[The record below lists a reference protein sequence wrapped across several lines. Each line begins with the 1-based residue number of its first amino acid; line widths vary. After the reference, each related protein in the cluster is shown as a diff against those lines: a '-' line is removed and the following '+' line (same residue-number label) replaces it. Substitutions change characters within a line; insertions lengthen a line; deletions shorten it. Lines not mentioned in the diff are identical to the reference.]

1 MGIDRTKKPAKM
13 SFTIENLAKSSRDE
27 KSDHTQLDNFSDSV
41 FTPVKLQSDFIPM
54 TSTPLSSMPLAIPNS
69 DRKLKRKRYNSI
81 DSSENSSL
89 NSTDSKSRD
98 CISPNSSSDDSGDS
112 TSESRKKARVAFT
125 SNQVTELEACYS
137 NSKYLP
143 IEERAGLSNRL
154 KLSEQQI
161 KTWFQNRRMKEKRQ
175 HKDGNKNYYFPSGGV
190 DVSQLVAMGIPCPP
204 PHNVKGTPSAHLPGY
219 IGHQQYPGSPA
230 TRHMH
235 DPRFVSSYMCGY
247 SPMSPVVY
255 PGYSQHIYNGLSSD
269 MR

>member
-1 MGIDRTKKPAKM
+1 MGIDRTKKPATKM

-27 KSDHTQLDNFSDSV
+27 KPDNFNDSV

-54 TSTPLSSMPLAIPNS
+54 TSTPLSSMPVVMPNS
-69 DRKLKRKRYNSI
+69 DRKPKRKRHNSI
-81 DSSENSSL
+81 DSENSSL

-98 CISPNSSSDDSGDS
+98 CISPNSTSDDSVNS
-112 TSESRKKARVAFT
+112 SSESRKKARVAFT

-143 IEERAGLSNRL
+143 IEERAGLSKRL
-154 KLSEQQI
+154 NLSEQQI

-204 PHNVKGTPSAHLPGY
+204 PHNIKGTPSGHLPGY
-219 IGHQQYPGSPA
+219 MGHQQFPGSPA
-230 TRHMH
+230 THR

-247 SPMSPVVY
+247 SPMSPVMY
-255 PGYSQHIYNGLSSD
+255 PSYNQRIYNGLSSD
-269 MR
+269 TR